1 MDSELFR
8 QTAQGI
14 LNEAPSALSQNWDAG
29 IIAIAHA
36 PYNLDQ
42 SIIELRSLFDI
53 QLENGRIP
61 QMLSAGDGQ
70 APEDTGLVVLP
81 IFGAALLQLYELAA
95 DKAAAKAFLQEMYP
109 KVLQLHRYLYD
120 FRDPEEE
127 GLVCIYHPLES
138 GLVYN
143 PAWEKVLSN
152 ISILAD
158 EGNLKASS
166 NFSFDDLTAQ
176 GLTASDRERYQYL
189 LNLIRQ
195 HDFDEKN
202 IFDSTPF
209 LIQDPLFNGVLSWSN
224 EALIQIGSLIGSD
237 ISEPLQWHELT
248 VWSMN
253 EKLWDEDRGIYNAF
267 DLKHNEMLRE
277 YSISGLL
284 PMCGEVPTQEQAEE
298 LLLHLESSAFG
309 GKNPAVRLCPSYTI
323 EGKTEPN
330 RGPVSIKL
338 NWLLYHGLMR
348 YDMEQMAEKIRK
360 HSLECLVQSGCYPW
374 FASDASKDAIKG
386 LGDPRTPTSAA
397 VGLSFLL
404 S

>member
-138 GLVYN
+138 GFVYN

-152 ISILAD
+152 VGILAD

-166 NFSFDDLTAQ
+166 NFSFDDFTALE
-176 GLTASDRERYQYL
+176 LTASD
-189 LNLIRQ
+189 
-195 HDFDEKN
+195 
-202 IFDSTPF
+202 
-209 LIQDPLFNGVLSWSN
+209 
-224 EALIQIGSLIGSD
+224 
-237 ISEPLQWHELT
+237 
-248 VWSMN
+248 
-253 EKLWDEDRGIYNAF
+253 
-267 DLKHNEMLRE
+267 
-277 YSISGLL
+277 
-284 PMCGEVPTQEQAEE
+284 QE
-298 LLLHLESSAFG
+298 
-309 GKNPAVRLCPSYTI
+309 
-323 EGKTEPN
+323 
-330 RGPVSIKL
+330 
-338 NWLLYHGLMR
+338 
-348 YDMEQMAEKIRK
+348 
-360 HSLECLVQSGCYPW
+360 
-374 FASDASKDAIKG
+374 
-386 LGDPRTPTSAA
+386 
-397 VGLSFLL
+397 
-404 S
+404 